1 LIKRQRYLDQ
11 LISLKG
17 KKLIKVITG
26 VRRCGKSSL
35 LELFKNHL
43 LENGVA
49 KEQIIDINFEDL
61 QFEELLDYKM
71 LYDHVMKKK
80 TKGKMTY
87 IMLDEIQNVSQF
99 EKTVDSLY
107 IQENVD
113 ITITGSNAYMLSGEL
128 ATLLSGRYIEIEM
141 YPLSFKEY
149 VSYVDTITE
158 TSRKSLDDKF
168 NDYLKYGG
176 LPYILDLENDDR
188 MIRNYL
194 SGIYNT
200 VLLKD
205 IVKKQQVKDV
215 ALLESITTFIF
226 ENIGKIVSP
235 KKISDTLSSYNR
247 KTTQVTVEN
256 YISWL
261 QRAFVI
267 YKVSRYDI
275 KGKAYLKTLEKY
287 YSVDIGLRNNLLG
300 YKEHDIG
307 YILENIV
314 FLELKRRGYQVYIGK
329 YNDLEVDFIAVDS
342 NDKKYYQ
349 VTAGIT
355 ASEDTK
361 KREFKPLESI
371 RDNYEKYLITMD
383 KVFLGDQNGIKVINI
398 IEFLME

>member
-35 LELFKNHL
+35 LELYKNHL
-43 LENGVA
+43 LDNGVA

-61 QFEELLDYKM
+61 QFENLLDYKM
-71 LYDHVMKKK
+71 LYDHIMKKK

-128 ATLLSGRYIEIEM
+128 ASLLSGRYIEIEM

-149 VSYVDTITE
+149 VSYVDTMSE

-215 ALLESITTFIF
+215 ALLESIATFIF

-235 KKISDTLSSYNR
+235 KKISDTLRSYNR
-247 KTTQVTVEN
+247 RTTQVTVEN

-307 YILENIV
+307 CILENIV

-361 KREFKPLESI
+361 KREFRPLESI

-383 KVFLGDQNGIKVINI
+383 KVFLGDHNGIKVINI